1 MFQRKTVFDFYGALS
16 ARLERSKLVSVI
28 KIILKPLIRELST
41 TDDASIDI
49 RRVAKSVSIIVKKK
63 CGPEIFNE
71 NCSIIERI
79 LNARRALR
87 KKASLLQVSLKIQSK
102 YIYLYMYMGYIF

>member
-1 MFQRKTVFDFYGALS
+1 MS

-49 RRVAKSVSIIVKKK
+49 RRVAKSVSITVKKK
-63 CGPEIFNE
+63 CGPETFNE

-87 KKASLLQVSLKIQSK
+87 KKASLLQVSL
-102 YIYLYMYMGYIF
+102 